1 MNAQVF
7 PKDVLAAVGWQQLPI
22 VLAVWEDG
30 RAIRVQVEHERSGR
44 VLAGCLQNI
53 QSILCCKLG
62 SKDGLEEEP
71 SLTAEILI
79 PSLDV
84 PEERGVR
91 LGVSPQ
97 LSGVIPSQNGQ
108 RVQRRSLVQ
117 MGRTR

>member
-30 RAIRVQVEHERSGR
+30 RAVRVQVEHERSGR

-71 SLTAEILI
+71 SLATEVLI
-79 PSLDV
+79 PSLDI
-84 PEERGVR
+84 PEEWGVR
-91 LGVSPQ
+91 LRIGPQ
-97 LSGVIPSQNGQ
+97 LRGVIPSQNCQ
-108 RVQRRSLVQ
+108 
-117 MGRTR
+117 